1 MEENKKKYV
10 DENSLSHINLKLKTK
25 LDGIEAGANKT
36 VVDSTLSDTSTNA
49 IQNKAVKAELDKKV
63 NAETGKGLSTNDL
76 TDELKAKILS
86 AGDSTFSGDYNDLT
100 NKPDLSIYGNK
111 IESVKVNGVA
121 QTITDK
127 AVNIAVPTNNNQL
140 TNGAGYQTA
149 SQVET
154 AISAKGYQTASQ
166 VNSAIEKV
174 VGTAP
179 EALDTLK
186 ELADALNNDPGF
198 ASSMTTELSKKVNS
212 SDLVA
217 MTNDEIDAIMTL

>member
-1 MEENKKKYV
+1 MAQINFVTKDNLLYV
-10 DENSLSHINLKLKTK
+10 WQKIKLKLSGK
-25 LDGIEAGANKT
+25 
-36 VVDSTLSDTSTNA
+36 VD
-49 IQNKAVKAELDKKV
+49 KV
-63 NAETGKGLSTNDL
+63 EGKGLSTNDL

-86 AGDSTFSGDYNDLT
+86 AGDSSFSGNYNDLT
-100 NKPDLSIYGNK
+100 NKPDLSVYGNK

-127 AVNIAVPTNNNQL
+127 AVNIAVPTNNSEL

-154 AISAKGYQTASQ
+154 AISAKGYQTASDVETAITSKGYQTANQ
-166 VNSAIEKV
+166 VNTAIEKV

-186 ELADALNNDPGF
+186 ELADALNNDPDF
-198 ASSMTTELSKKVNS
+198 ASSMTTELAKKVNTT
-212 SDLVA
+212 DLVEV
-217 MTNDEIDAIMTL
+217 TNAEIDEIFAS